1 MSLYLILLKKK
12 MENLFVVFGKV
23 INTMEVEKM
32 DKKVR
37 EILNKAYEFGKQ
49 DKPPYILDDLE
60 FELISYFT
68 KKLVDKE
75 QIEKLK
81 EENKNLVKTLKET
94 DDLIKKVSEPI
105 NEGEVFKEEYYLKEI
120 AFLREVLLCLAKG
133 RMSEE
138 TKKITNARS

>member
-1 MSLYLILLKKK
+1 
-12 MENLFVVFGKV
+12 
-23 INTMEVEKM
+23 M

-37 EILNKAYEFGKQ
+37 EILNKAYEFGKH
-49 DKPPYILDDLE
+49 DKPPYVLDDLE

-68 KKLVDKE
+68 KKLADKVVRSVEEKYKEIDIYRE

-94 DDLIKKVSEPI
+94 DDLIEKVSEPI

-133 RMSEE
+133 RMNEE